1 MLRGH
6 FECILDDKGRIKIPS
21 KFLET
26 LRDSCVNTLVMT
38 FFDQSIYAYPKNTW
52 EELESKAL
60 NLPLTNK
67 SARRFKRMFFSSA
80 IDVNLD
86 SQGRITIPQTLRQL
100 ANIEKNIVVL
110 GNLDHIELWSSQNWQ
125 QEMDLLRQDED
136 KLAQEIE
143 SLGIKL

>member
-21 KFLET
+21 KFLEN
-26 LRDSCVNTLVMT
+26 LRSNSINTLVMT

-67 SARRFKRMFFSSA
+67 AARRFKRMFFSSA

-86 SQGRITIPQTLRQL
+86 SQGRITIPQILRQL
-100 ANIEKNIVVL
+100 ASIEKNIVVL
-110 GNLDHIELWSSQNWQ
+110 GNLDHIELWSSQKWL
-125 QEMDLLRQDED
+125 QEMELLRQDED
-136 KLAQEIE
+136 MLAQEIE

>member
-1 MLRGH
+1 MLRGR

-21 KFLET
+21 KFLEI
-26 LRDSCVNTLVMT
+26 LKGSGVNVLVMT
-38 FFDQSIYAYPKNTW
+38 FFDQSIYAYPQDIW
-52 EELESKAL
+52 ESLESKAL
-60 NLPLTNK
+60 SLPLTNK

-86 SQGRITIPQTLRQL
+86 SQGRIIIPQTLRQL

-110 GNLDHIELWSSQNWQ
+110 GNLDHIELWSAQNWQ
-125 QEMDLLRQDED
+125 QEMDLLMQDEE

>member
-1 MLRGH
+1 MLRGR

-26 LRDSCVNTLVMT
+26 LKGSGVNVLVMT
-38 FFDQSIYAYPKNTW
+38 FFDQSIYAYPKNIW

-86 SQGRITIPQTLRQL
+86 SQGRIIIPQTLRQL

-110 GNLDHIELWSSQNWQ
+110 GNLDHIELWSAQNWQ
-125 QEMDLLRQDED
+125 QEMDLLMQDEE